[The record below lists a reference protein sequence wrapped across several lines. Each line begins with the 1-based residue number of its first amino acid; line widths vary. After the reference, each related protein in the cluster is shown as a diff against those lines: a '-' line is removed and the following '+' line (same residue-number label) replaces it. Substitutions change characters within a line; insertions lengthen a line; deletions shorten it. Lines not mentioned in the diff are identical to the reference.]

1 MCLKNEGSQS
11 RPANKKKRRKVQIIP
26 LKFDFIPLLFHN
38 SNLAFCDAQN
48 LTPESPLVFEL
59 TLNLGVTMAMTMQ
72 KRIPFFAHAVVHEFP
87 LDASIKC
94 ISFRGGH
101 CCLCSQKSCGKGKI
115 RQGSYCFC
123 AKKGAFSVNY
133 SQKSIVISAKEFAN
147 VIGVLY
153 NHTKAC

>member
-1 MCLKNEGSQS
+1 M
-11 RPANKKKRRKVQIIP
+11 QIIP
-26 LKFDFIPLLFHN
+26 LKFEFIPLLFHN

-48 LTPESPLVFEL
+48 PYSQSPLTFEL

-101 CCLCSQKSCGKGKI
+101 CSLCSQKSCGEGKT
-115 RQGSYCFC
+115 RQCSYFFVP
-123 AKKGAFSVNY
+123 KKGALNVNY
-133 SQKSIVISAKEFAN
+133 SQ
-147 VIGVLY
+147 
-153 NHTKAC
+153 